1 MEVNINSDLGESS
14 KFHSTENDPA
24 LLKIVNSAN
33 IACGYHAGDEE
44 TMEKTIRI
52 SKDNGVS
59 IGSHPS
65 YLDRENFGRKRMNI
79 SPEEV
84 TKLVI
89 DQCEILN
96 KVADKLKM
104 KVTHV
109 KPHGALSNMAC
120 ENYELSFTIA
130 KAIKQFDSNI
140 IFLAHAQTEMEKAG
154 RNLKLKIACEVFAD
168 RNYEDNG
175 YLVARSKPNA
185 MILGREECAK
195 HVLRMLE
202 NRALSC
208 YSGKK
213 IPCDIDSI
221 CVHGDEKTA
230 VDNAQYLREVLI
242 KNGFQLKSL
251 DKLKKIN

>member
-89 DQCEILN
+89 DQCKILN

-130 KAIKQFDSNI
+130 KAIKQFDPNI

>member
-130 KAIKQFDSNI
+130 KAIKQFDPNI

-154 RNLKLKIACEVFAD
+154 RDLKLRIACEVFAD

-175 YLVARSKPNA
+175 YLVA
-185 MILGREECAK
+185 
-195 HVLRMLE
+195 
-202 NRALSC
+202 
-208 YSGKK
+208 
-213 IPCDIDSI
+213 
-221 CVHGDEKTA
+221 
-230 VDNAQYLREVLI
+230 
-242 KNGFQLKSL
+242 
-251 DKLKKIN
+251 

>member
-14 KFHSTENDPA
+14 KFHSTENDPD

-44 TMEKTIRI
+44 TMEKTIGI

-59 IGSHPS
+59 IGAHPS

-89 DQCEILN
+89 DQCEILS

-120 ENYELSFTIA
+120 ENYELSFTLA

-154 RNLKLKIACEVFAD
+154 RDLKLRIACEVFAD

-185 MILGREECAK
+185 MILGREESAK

-202 NRALSC
+202 NQALSC

-242 KNGFQLKSL
+242 KNGFKLKSL

>member
-14 KFHSTENDPA
+14 KFHSTENDHA
-24 LLKIVNSAN
+24 LLKIVNSVN

-89 DQCEILN
+89 DQCEILS

-130 KAIKQFDSNI
+130 KAIKQFDPNI

-154 RNLKLKIACEVFAD
+154 RNLKLRIACEVFAD

-185 MILGREECAK
+185 MILGRDECAK

>member
-1 MEVNINSDLGESS
+1 
-14 KFHSTENDPA
+14 
-24 LLKIVNSAN
+24 
-33 IACGYHAGDEE
+33 
-44 TMEKTIRI
+44 MEKTIRI

-130 KAIKQFDSNI
+130 KAVKQFDPNI

-154 RNLKLKIACEVFAD
+154 RDLKLRIACEVFAD

-175 YLVARSKPNA
+175 YLVARSKSNA
-185 MILGREECAK
+185 MILGREESAK

-202 NRALSC
+202 NQALNC
-208 YSGKK
+208 YSGKQ

-230 VDNAQYLREVLI
+230 VENARYLREVLI

-251 DKLKKIN
+251 DKLKKLN

>member
-1 MEVNINSDLGESS
+1 
-14 KFHSTENDPA
+14 
-24 LLKIVNSAN
+24 
-33 IACGYHAGDEE
+33 
-44 TMEKTIRI
+44 MEKTIRI

-79 SPEEV
+79 LPEEV

-89 DQCEILN
+89 DQCEILS

-120 ENYELSFTIA
+120 ESYELSFTIA
-130 KAIKQFDSNI
+130 KAIKQFDPNI

-154 RNLKLKIACEVFAD
+154 RDLKLRIACEVFAD

-185 MILGREECAK
+185 MILGREESAR
-195 HVLRMLE
+195 HVIRMLE
-202 NRALSC
+202 NQALNC
-208 YSGKK
+208 YSGKQ

-221 CVHGDEKTA
+221 CVHGDEQTA

>member
-89 DQCEILN
+89 DQCEVLS

-120 ENYELSFTIA
+120 ENYELSFTLA

-154 RNLKLKIACEVFAD
+154 RDLKLRIACEVFAD

-175 YLVARSKPNA
+175 YLVARSKTNA
-185 MILGREECAK
+185 MILGREESAK

-202 NRALSC
+202 NQALSC

-242 KNGFQLKSL
+242 KNGFKLKSL
-251 DKLKKIN
+251 NKLKKIN

>member
-89 DQCEILN
+89 NQCEILN

-104 KVTHV
+104 KVTHI

-130 KAIKQFDSNI
+130 KAIKQFDPNI

-154 RNLKLKIACEVFAD
+154 RDLKLRIACEVFAD

-175 YLVARSKPNA
+175 NLISRSKPNA
-185 MILGREECAK
+185 LITDPELAKK
-195 HVLRMLE
+195 HVLSMVKNQAINCL
-202 NRALSC
+202 
-208 YSGKK
+208 SGKQ
-213 IPCDIDSI
+213 IPCEIDSVCI
-221 CVHGDEKTA
+221 HGDNESSLATA
-230 VDNAQYLREVLI
+230 KSIRDNLI
-242 KNGFQLKSL
+242 ENGL
-251 DKLKKIN
+251 KLKPLTLMRKFL

>member
-89 DQCEILN
+89 DQCEILS

-109 KPHGALSNMAC
+109 KPHGALSNMA
-120 ENYELSFTIA
+120 
-130 KAIKQFDSNI
+130 
-140 IFLAHAQTEMEKAG
+140 
-154 RNLKLKIACEVFAD
+154 
-168 RNYEDNG
+168 
-175 YLVARSKPNA
+175 
-185 MILGREECAK
+185 
-195 HVLRMLE
+195 
-202 NRALSC
+202 
-208 YSGKK
+208 
-213 IPCDIDSI
+213 
-221 CVHGDEKTA
+221 
-230 VDNAQYLREVLI
+230 
-242 KNGFQLKSL
+242 
-251 DKLKKIN
+251 

>member
-1 MEVNINSDLGESS
+1 
-14 KFHSTENDPA
+14 
-24 LLKIVNSAN
+24 
-33 IACGYHAGDEE
+33 
-44 TMEKTIRI
+44 MEKTIRI

-65 YLDRENFGRKRMNI
+65 YLDKENFGRKRMNI

-89 DQCEILN
+89 NQCEILN
-96 KVADKLKM
+96 KIADKLKM

-130 KAIKQFDSNI
+130 KAIKQFDPNI

-154 RNLKLKIACEVFAD
+154 RDLKLRIACEVFAD

-185 MILGREECAK
+185 MILGREESAR
-195 HVLRMLE
+195 HVLKMLE
-202 NRALSC
+202 NQALNC
-208 YSGKK
+208 YSGKQ

-221 CVHGDEKTA
+221 CVHGDEQTA

>member
-65 YLDRENFGRKRMNI
+65 YLDKENFGRKRMNI

-89 DQCEILN
+89 NQCEILN

-120 ENYELSFTIA
+120 ESYELSFTIA
-130 KAIKQFDSNI
+130 KAIKQFDPNI

-154 RNLKLKIACEVFAD
+154 RDLKLRIACEVFAD

-185 MILGREECAK
+185 MVLGREESAR

-202 NRALSC
+202 NKALNC
-208 YSGKK
+208 YSGKQ

-221 CVHGDEKTA
+221 CVHGDEQTA

>member
-44 TMEKTIRI
+44 TMEKIIRI

-65 YLDRENFGRKRMNI
+65 YLDRENFGRKRMNV
-79 SPEEV
+79 SPKEV

-89 DQCEILN
+89 DQCEILK

-120 ENYELSFTIA
+120 ESYELSFTIA
-130 KAIKQFDSNI
+130 KAIKQFDPNI

-154 RNLKLKIACEVFAD
+154 RDLKLRIACEVFAD

-185 MILGREECAK
+185 MILGREESAR

-202 NRALSC
+202 NQALNC
-208 YSGKK
+208 YSGKQ

-221 CVHGDEKTA
+221 CVHGDEQTA
-230 VDNAQYLREVLI
+230 ADNAQYLREVLI

>member
-33 IACGYHAGDEE
+33 IACGYHAGDEQ

-52 SKDNGVS
+52 SKENGVS
-59 IGSHPS
+59 VGSHPS

-79 SPEEV
+79 SPQEV

-89 DQCEILN
+89 DQCEILS

-130 KAIKQFDSNI
+130 NAIKQFDPNI

-154 RNLKLKIACEVFAD
+154 RDLKLKIACEVFAD

-175 YLVARSKPNA
+175 YLVARSKSNA
-185 MILGREECAK
+185 MILGREESAK

-202 NRALSC
+202 NQALNC
-208 YSGKK
+208 YSGKQ

-230 VDNAQYLREVLI
+230 VENARYLREVLI

-251 DKLKKIN
+251 DKLKKLN

>member
-1 MEVNINSDLGESS
+1 
-14 KFHSTENDPA
+14 
-24 LLKIVNSAN
+24 
-33 IACGYHAGDEE
+33 
-44 TMEKTIRI
+44 MEKTIRI

-65 YLDRENFGRKRMNI
+65 YLDKENFGRKRMNI

-89 DQCEILN
+89 NQCEILN
-96 KVADKLKM
+96 KIADKLKM

-120 ENYELSFTIA
+120 ENYELSCTIA
-130 KAIKQFDSNI
+130 KAIKQFDPNI

-154 RNLKLKIACEVFAD
+154 RDLKLRIACEVFAD

-185 MILGREECAK
+185 MILGREESAR

-202 NRALSC
+202 NQALNC
-208 YSGKK
+208 YSGKQ

-221 CVHGDEKTA
+221 CVHGDEQTA

>member
-24 LLKIVNSAN
+24 LLQIVNSAN

-44 TMEKTIRI
+44 TMKKTINI

-59 IGSHPS
+59 IGAHPS

-84 TKLVI
+84 IKLVI
-89 DQCEILN
+89 NQCEILS
-96 KVADKLKM
+96 KIADKLGT

-130 KAIKQFDSNI
+130 KAIKQFDPNM

-154 RNLKLKIACEVFAD
+154 RDLKLRIACEVFAD

-185 MILGREECAK
+185 MILGKEESAN

-202 NRALSC
+202 NQALNC

-230 VDNAQYLREVLI
+230 VDNAKYLREVLI

>member
-130 KAIKQFDSNI
+130 KAIKQFDPNI

-154 RNLKLKIACEVFAD
+154 RDLKLRIACEVFAD

-185 MILGREECAK
+185 MILGREESAK

-202 NRALSC
+202 N
-208 YSGKK
+208 
-213 IPCDIDSI
+213 IFFVP
-221 CVHGDEKTA
+221 
-230 VDNAQYLREVLI
+230 
-242 KNGFQLKSL
+242 
-251 DKLKKIN
+251 KLA

>member
-1 MEVNINSDLGESS
+1 V
-14 KFHSTENDPA
+14 
-24 LLKIVNSAN
+24 
-33 IACGYHAGDEE
+33 
-44 TMEKTIRI
+44 
-52 SKDNGVS
+52 
-59 IGSHPS
+59 
-65 YLDRENFGRKRMNI
+65 NI

-89 DQCEILN
+89 DQCEILS

-120 ENYELSFTIA
+120 ESYELSFTIA
-130 KAIKQFDSNI
+130 KAIKQFDPNI

-154 RNLKLKIACEVFAD
+154 RDLKLRIACEVFAD

-185 MILGREECAK
+185 MILGREESAR

-202 NRALSC
+202 NQALNC
-208 YSGKK
+208 YSGKQ

-221 CVHGDEKTA
+221 CVHGDEQTA

>member
-1 MEVNINSDLGESS
+1 
-14 KFHSTENDPA
+14 
-24 LLKIVNSAN
+24 
-33 IACGYHAGDEE
+33 
-44 TMEKTIRI
+44 
-52 SKDNGVS
+52 
-59 IGSHPS
+59 
-65 YLDRENFGRKRMNI
+65 MNI

-89 DQCEILN
+89 DQCEILS

-130 KAIKQFDSNI
+130 KSIKQFDPNI
-140 IFLAHAQTEMEKAG
+140 IFLVHAQTEMEKAG
-154 RNLKLKIACEVFAD
+154 RDLKLRIACEVFAD

-185 MILGREECAK
+185 MILGREESAK

-202 NRALSC
+202 NQALNC
-208 YSGKK
+208 YSGKQ

>member
-14 KFHSTENDPA
+14 KFHSTDNDPA

-65 YLDRENFGRKRMNI
+65 YLDRENFGRKRINV
-79 SPEEV
+79 SPEKV

-130 KAIKQFDSNI
+130 KAIKQFDPNI

-154 RNLKLKIACEVFAD
+154 RDLKLRIACEVFAD

-175 YLVARSKPNA
+175 YLVARSKHNA

-195 HVLRMLE
+195 HVLTMLE

>member
-65 YLDRENFGRKRMNI
+65 YLDRENFGRKRINI

-89 DQCEILN
+89 DQCEILS
-96 KVADKLKM
+96 KVGDKLKM

-130 KAIKQFDSNI
+130 KAIKQFDPNI

-154 RNLKLKIACEVFAD
+154 RDLKLRIACEVFAD

-185 MILGREECAK
+185 MILGREESAR
-195 HVLRMLE
+195 HVLKMLE
-202 NRALSC
+202 NQALNC
-208 YSGKK
+208 YSGKQ

-221 CVHGDEKTA
+221 CVHGDEQTA

>member
-1 MEVNINSDLGESS
+1 
-14 KFHSTENDPA
+14 
-24 LLKIVNSAN
+24 
-33 IACGYHAGDEE
+33 
-44 TMEKTIRI
+44 
-52 SKDNGVS
+52 
-59 IGSHPS
+59 
-65 YLDRENFGRKRMNI
+65 
-79 SPEEV
+79 
-84 TKLVI
+84 
-89 DQCEILN
+89 
-96 KVADKLKM
+96 M

-130 KAIKQFDSNI
+130 KAIKQFDPNI

-154 RNLKLKIACEVFAD
+154 RDLKLRIACEVFAD

-185 MILGREECAK
+185 MILGREESAR
-195 HVLRMLE
+195 HVLKMLE
-202 NRALSC
+202 NQALNC
-208 YSGKK
+208 YSGKQ

-221 CVHGDEKTA
+221 CVHGDEQTA

>member
-1 MEVNINSDLGESS
+1 MEVNINSDLGENS

-44 TMEKTIRI
+44 TMKKTILI

-65 YLDRENFGRKRMNI
+65 YLDRENFGRKRMKI

-84 TKLVI
+84 TKLVM
-89 DQCEILN
+89 DQCEILTR
-96 KVADKLKM
+96 VADKFKM

-130 KAIKQFDSNI
+130 KAIKQFNPNI

-154 RNLKLKIACEVFAD
+154 RDLKLRIACEVFAD

-175 YLVARSKPNA
+175 YLVTRSKPNA
-185 MILGREECAK
+185 MILGKEESAK
-195 HVLRMLE
+195 HVLKMLE
-202 NRALSC
+202 NQALNC
-208 YSGKK
+208 YSGKQ

-230 VDNAQYLREVLI
+230 VENAKYLREVLI

-251 DKLKKIN
+251 DKLKKLN